1 MRNTI
6 VTIAK
11 TKLKKEFEQTFDV
24 EESFSDKSLRYILDR
39 ASELRVDDESVKCIQ
54 FALDF

>member
-1 MRNTI
+1 MI